1 MPTRLRAI
9 LIESSI
15 SIHALLINGPYSVVG
30 LSSGQLKLPITL
42 FSGMR
47 DLSYPQVMN
56 AGRKIVDS
64 RMSRVVKKVPHLG
77 RYLLGAAVAILAST
91 IIYQGLRMF
100 PESTF
105 QLASESRLP
114 KWITL
119 PRGLTRSDV
128 SIKMSYFT
136 WPGAGFVLQDA
147 KGQTLEK
154 VDGKVKCSDF
164 RMKNPPPEF
173 PPGYYPRYTEIVVK
187 GTSELIEHR
196 KMEPVFY
203 ITDDPAVWKEY
214 RTVGCGS

>member
-1 MPTRLRAI
+1 MK
-9 LIESSI
+9 
-15 SIHALLINGPYSVVG
+15 LLKIP
-30 LSSGQLKLPITL
+30 

-56 AGRKIVDS
+56 ADIKIVDS
-64 RMSRVVKKVPHLG
+64 WLSRVVTKIPRLG
-77 RYLLGAAVAILAST
+77 RYLLGAAVATLAST

-119 PRGLTRSDV
+119 PPGLTRSDV
-128 SIKMSYFT
+128 SITMSYFT
-136 WPGAGFVLQDA
+136 WP
-147 KGQTLEK
+147 
-154 VDGKVKCSDF
+154 
-164 RMKNPPPEF
+164 N
-173 PPGYYPRYTEIVVK
+173 PRYTEIVVK
-187 GTSELIEHR
+187 GTSEMIEHR

-214 RTVGCGS
+214 RTVGCGSSV

>member
-1 MPTRLRAI
+1 MYGHDAPAGIGGASREVAFAAT
-9 LIESSI
+9 SI
-15 SIHALLINGPYSVVG
+15 STF
-30 LSSGQLKLPITL
+30 LKTP

-56 AGRKIVDS
+56 ADLKIVDS
-64 RMSRVVKKVPHLG
+64 RMSRVVTKIPRLG

-119 PRGLTRSDV
+119 PPGLTRSDV

-136 WPGAGFVLQDA
+136 WPRA
-147 KGQTLEK
+147 
-154 VDGKVKCSDF
+154 
-164 RMKNPPPEF
+164 
-173 PPGYYPRYTEIVVK
+173 
-187 GTSELIEHR
+187 
-196 KMEPVFY
+196 
-203 ITDDPAVWKEY
+203 
-214 RTVGCGS
+214 

>member
-1 MPTRLRAI
+1 M
-9 LIESSI
+9 
-15 SIHALLINGPYSVVG
+15 G
-30 LSSGQLKLPITL
+30 
-42 FSGMR
+42 

-56 AGRKIVDS
+56 ADLKIVDS
-64 RMSRVVKKVPHLG
+64 RTSRVVKKIPRLG

-105 QLASESRLP
+105 QLASQSRLP

-119 PRGLTRSDV
+119 PPGLTRSDV

-136 WPGAGFVLQDA
+136 WPSAGFVLQDA
-147 KGQTLEK
+147 KGQTLEE
-154 VDGKVKCSDF
+154 VDGRVKCSDF

-173 PPGYYPRYTEIVVK
+173 PPGYPRYTEIVVK